1 MQYIEALAPYN
12 GHEKSVFLAGGISNC
27 IDWQAE
33 VTSMLADANLVL
45 LNPRRSNFPIY
56 NPAESEVQI
65 KWEFDHLRKASA
77 ILFWFPSETLCPI
90 TLYELGTWSMTE
102 KPLFV
107 GVHPNYQR
115 RSDVEIQTR
124 LVRPDVT
131 IVYTIAE
138 LVKQVWVYAAAIPN
152 LKP

>member
-1 MQYIEALAPYN
+1 MQYVEALAPYH
-12 GHEKSVFLAGGISNC
+12 GREKSIFLAGGISNC

-33 VTSMLADANLVL
+33 VTTLLADADLVL
-45 LNPRRSNFPIY
+45 LNPRRANFPIH

-65 KWEFDHLRKASA
+65 KWEFEHLRKATA

-90 TLYELGTWSMTE
+90 TLYELGTWSMSE

-115 RSDVEIQTR
+115 RADVEIQTR
-124 LVRPDVT
+124 LVRPDVA
-131 IVYTIAE
+131 IVYTIEE
-138 LVKQVWVYAAAIPN
+138 LVKQVLEYA
-152 LKP
+152 K